1 MADSL
6 KDKTAKNL
14 FWSAMNNGTMQVLN
28 LLIGIFLGRLLSP
41 GEYGLVGVLTIFTL
55 IAGNLQSSGFTQG
68 LINLKAPTGRD
79 YSSVFWFNIIAS
91 FVIYGVL
98 FACAPLIAAFFHQP
112 ALVKL
117 SRFVFLGF
125 VISSFGIAHAAYM
138 NKNLMNREQAFINCL
153 ALAVSGVSGITLAFH
168 GYSYWSLAWQQIIY
182 ITVLNVGRYYVV
194 PWRPSLKIDFGPVR
208 RMFGFSVKILFTN
221 IINTLSSNVLTFIF
235 GRYFP
240 IRQVGNFT
248 QAYKWDTMANSF
260 VANTLWQVVQT
271 VLVAAGDE
279 RGRRCRVYRKMM
291 RFTAF
296 MSFPLMF
303 GLALVAEEFI
313 FCTIG
318 GEWADSVPLLRIL
331 CVSGAFVPFYTMYQ
345 NLAISSGRSDLYL
358 WCNVAQIALQVTV
371 IFVFKPMG
379 LTVMVMAY
387 SAFIILW
394 LLAWQAVARRLIG
407 LRLRH
412 TLLDVLPFMLISAAV
427 MTATYFCTFWISS
440 RVALLI
446 ARIVIA
452 ALLYVGAMRLFSAE
466 FLTECLGY
474 LRKKKA

>member
-41 GEYGLVGVLTIFTL
+41 GEYGMVGVLTIFTL

-68 LINLKAPTGRD
+68 LINLKNPTARD
-79 YSSVFWFNIIAS
+79 YNSVFWFNILAS
-91 FVIYGVL
+91 FAIYAVL
-98 FACAPLIAAFFHQP
+98 FCCAPLIAQFFHQP
-112 ALVKL
+112 ALVAL

-125 VISSFGIAHAAYM
+125 VISSFGIAHAAFM
-138 NKNLMNREQAFINCL
+138 NKNLMNRQQAFINCL
-153 ALAVSGVSGITLAFH
+153 ALAISGVAGITLAFR

-182 ITVLNVGRYYVV
+182 ISVLNVGRYYVV
-194 PWRPSLKIDFGPVR
+194 PWRPSLKIDFGPVKQ
-208 RMFGFSVKILFTN
+208 MFGFSVKILFTN
-221 IINTLSSNVLTFIF
+221 IINTLSSNILTFIF

-240 IRQVGNFT
+240 MKQVGNFT
-248 QAYKWDTMANSF
+248 QAYKWNTMANSF

-279 RGRRCRVYRKMM
+279 RERRCRVYRKMM

-313 FCTIG
+313 LCTIG
-318 GEWADSVPLLRIL
+318 SEWVGSIPLLRIL
-331 CVSGAFVPFYTMYQ
+331 CVAGAFVPFYTMYQ

-358 WCNVAQIALQVTV
+358 WCNVAQIALQVAV
-371 IFVFKPMG
+371 IFAFKHMG
-379 LTVMVMAY
+379 LTVMVIAY

-394 LLAWQAVARRLIG
+394 LLAWQVVAKRLIG
-407 LRLRH
+407 LRLLH
-412 TLLDVLPFMLISAAV
+412 TLLDIVPFMLIAAAV
-427 MTATYFCTFWISS
+427 MAATYFATFWIEHH
-440 RVALLI
+440 VIVLV
-446 ARIVIA
+446 ARIILAA
-452 ALLYVGAMRLFSAE
+452 ALYIGAMKLFQAE
-466 FLTECLGY
+466 IMAECLSY
-474 LRKKKA
+474 LKKKK